1 MRLFWTILA
10 MLGLLLVIW
19 TPSLFSAE
27 VTHMTLEKE
36 KPILVILLASEP
48 GIPAGYLDAS
58 TRPDATEMCNH
69 LIATQS
75 KSYATPVSRSRCIIK
90 VQE

>member
-1 MRLFWTILA
+1 MKFLIA
-10 MLGLLLVIW
+10 SLLLM
-19 TPSLFSAE
+19 SSAAFAAE
-27 VTHMTLEKE
+27 VTHMTLERE

-58 TRPDATEMCNH
+58 IRPDATEMCNH

-75 KSYATPVSRSRCIIK
+75 KLYATPVSKSRCIIK
-90 VQE
+90 VQQ